1 MTENQ
6 TINSMLTFFFFV
18 VVLGKLPFKESFMF
32 YVLCTNTAGT
42 FNLIMTKRNKQEKA
56 EV

>member
-6 TINSMLTFFFFV
+6 TINSMLTFIFV

-42 FNLIMTKRNKQEKA
+42 FNLILTKRNKQEKA

>member
-6 TINSMLTFFFFV
+6 TINSMLTFFFV

>member
-6 TINSMLTFFFFV
+6 TINSMLTFFF
-18 VVLGKLPFKESFMF
+18 VVLGKLPFKKSFVF
-32 YVLCTNTAGT
+32 YVLCSNTAGT
-42 FNLIMTKRNKQEKA
+42 FNLIMMKRNKREKA